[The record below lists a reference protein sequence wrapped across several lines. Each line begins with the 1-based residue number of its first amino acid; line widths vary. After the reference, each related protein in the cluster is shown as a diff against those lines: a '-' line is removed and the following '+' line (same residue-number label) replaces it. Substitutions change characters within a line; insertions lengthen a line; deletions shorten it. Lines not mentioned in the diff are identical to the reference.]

1 MATRD
6 EKEVFLQTY
15 LRARR
20 KEYTLRRRL
29 EQIQIDCRVPGCK
42 PIDGMPHA
50 RGRITDLSDAMV
62 EIDRALMMVAAQ
74 KREADLLRT
83 IVLDA
88 IDKVEKKNLCHVLK
102 QKHIH
107 GLKNS
112 QVAKN
117 MGVSPGRVTQM
128 YSEALEVFEIPPLN
142 RPRSRKLVEK
152 YSNAGLTS

>member
-1 MATRD
+1 MATRE
-6 EKEVFLQTY
+6 EKEEFLWTY

-20 KEYTLRRRL
+20 KEYDLRRRL
-29 EQIQIDCRVPGCK
+29 DQIQIDCRVPGCK

-62 EIDRALMMVAAQ
+62 EIDRALRIVLKQ
-74 KREADLLRT
+74 KGEADLLRT
-83 IVLDA
+83 IVLES
-88 IDKVEKKNLCHVLK
+88 IEKVEKKNLRHVLK
-102 QKHIH
+102 QKYIH

-112 QVAKN
+112 QIAQN

-128 YSEALEVFEIPPLN
+128 YNEALEVFEIPPLN

>member
-20 KEYTLRRRL
+20 KEYDLRRRL
-29 EQIQIDCRVPGCK
+29 DQIQIDCRVPGCK

-62 EIDRALMMVAAQ
+62 EIDNGLRMVLAQ
-74 KREADLLRT
+74 KGEADTLRG

-88 IDKVEKKNLCHVLK
+88 IGKVSKKSLRHILK
-102 QKHIH
+102 QKYIH

-112 QVAKN
+112 QIAQN
-117 MGVSPGRVTQM
+117 MGVTPRRVRQIH
-128 YSEALEVFEIPPLN
+128 SEAVQAFEIPTLSKPLF
-142 RPRSRKLVEK
+142 RHLVEK
-152 YSNAGLTS
+152 YSNGI